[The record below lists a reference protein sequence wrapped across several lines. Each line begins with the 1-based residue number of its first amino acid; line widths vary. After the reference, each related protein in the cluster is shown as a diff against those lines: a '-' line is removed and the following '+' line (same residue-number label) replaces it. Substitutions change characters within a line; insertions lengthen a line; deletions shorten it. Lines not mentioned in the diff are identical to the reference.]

1 MLRLKNT
8 INFLEIHRLRQK
20 ETLSIIARKK
30 RYFFLE
36 KTSIIVSE
44 INIVSNYFP
53 LRIMINNEKN
63 KLDFTLL
70 NIGYAEHQA
79 DWNFKDIKSPFARIH
94 YVSEGEAAIIV
105 NDEVI
110 KLRPGHLYLTPAYV
124 HHSYDCSDKL
134 SLYYIHI
141 YENPEIRSSIF
152 DRYTFP
158 KEIKSDQLLETVI
171 QHLYALNPGREL
183 KIYDPKSYDNSI
195 ELMKNMALQ
204 TASPFARASENQ
216 AIIHLLMSRF
226 LSEATNKIPQVE
238 KRLLRVLDY
247 IDENIHHPISIE
259 QLANQ
264 IFISKDHLIRLFK
277 KHINTTPVNYINQKK
292 IEKAQLMMLV
302 EEDNIQQL
310 CFRLGFENISY
321 FNRLFKKLTGETP
334 MSYKRRISR

>member
-8 INFLEIHRLRQK
+8 INFLEIHRLCQK

-79 DWNFKDIKSPFARIH
+79 DWNFKDIKSSFARIH

-110 KLRPGHLYLTPAYV
+110 KLRPGHLYLTPAYA

>member
-1 MLRLKNT
+1 
-8 INFLEIHRLRQK
+8 
-20 ETLSIIARKK
+20 
-30 RYFFLE
+30 
-36 KTSIIVSE
+36 
-44 INIVSNYFP
+44 
-53 LRIMINNEKN
+53 MINNEKN

-94 YVSEGEAAIIV
+94 YVSEGEAAIIA

-158 KEIKSDQLLETVI
+158 KEIKSDQLLKTVI

-302 EEDNIQQL
+302 DEDNIQQL

>member
-1 MLRLKNT
+1 
-8 INFLEIHRLRQK
+8 
-20 ETLSIIARKK
+20 
-30 RYFFLE
+30 
-36 KTSIIVSE
+36 
-44 INIVSNYFP
+44 
-53 LRIMINNEKN
+53 MINNEKN

-79 DWNFKDIKSPFARIH
+79 DWNFKDIKSSFARIH

-110 KLRPGHLYLTPAYV
+110 KLRPGHLYLTPAYA